1 MSRAF
6 QGVIPALITPF
17 LNNGSIDEDG
27 YRNNIEALCEH
38 GISAIVPC
46 GSTGESATLSFDEHK
61 SIIDVAV
68 DASSV
73 PVIAGTGSNST
84 KEAVE
89 LTIHAEAVGADAA
102 LVITPYYNKPT
113 PSGMIKHF
121 TAVAEAVDIPI
132 ILYNVPSRTGI
143 DLKPETV
150 IELANVENIT
160 GIKEASGD
168 VERVGTILREIA
180 DISPDFCVFSGDDA
194 LTIPILSLGGSGV
207 ISVTANIDPARMVEM
222 VRSFTSGDIDRA
234 RAIHFEL
241 VPLYKALFCETN
253 PIPVKRASGLIG
265 HASGPLRLPLTDMS
279 QANEDMLIEVLQW
292 LDLLQL

>member
-17 LNNGSIDEDG
+17 LGDGSFDG
-27 YRNNIEALCEH
+27 DGFRNNIEALCEH
-38 GISAIVPC
+38 DISAIVPC

-84 KEAVE
+84 HEAVE
-89 LTIHAEAVGADAA
+89 LTKHAEDAGVDAA

-113 PSGMIKHF
+113 PSGMIQHF
-121 TAVAEAVDIPI
+121 TSVAEAVDIPI

-150 IELANVENIT
+150 IELAKIENIT

-168 VERVGTILREIA
+168 VERVGTIMRETA
-180 DISPDFCVFSGDDA
+180 DISPDFSVYSGDDP
-194 LTIPILSLGGSGV
+194 LTVPILSMGGSGV
-207 ISVTANIDPARMVEM
+207 ISVTANIDPARMIEM
-222 VRSFTSGDIDRA
+222 VKCFTAGDIKKA
-234 RAIHFEL
+234 REIHFEL
-241 VPLYKALFCETN
+241 VPLYNALFCETN

-279 QANEDMLIEVLQW
+279 QANEDMLKEVLQG
-292 LDLLQL
+292 LDLL

>member
-17 LNNGSIDEDG
+17 LSDGSFDG
-27 YRNNIEALCEH
+27 AGFRNNIEALCEH
-38 GISAIVPC
+38 DISSIVPC

-61 SIIDVAV
+61 SIIEVAV

-73 PVIAGTGSNST
+73 PIIAGTGSNST
-84 KEAVE
+84 HEAVE
-89 LTIHAEAVGADAA
+89 LTRHAEDVGADAA

-150 IELANVENIT
+150 IELAKIDNIT

-168 VERVGTILREIA
+168 VERVGTIMRETA
-180 DISPDFCVFSGDDA
+180 DISPDFSVYSGDDA
-194 LTIPILSLGGSGV
+194 LTMPIMSMGGSGV
-207 ISVTANIDPARMVEM
+207 ISVTANIDPARMIEM
-222 VRSFTSGDIDRA
+222 VRCFTAGDIKKA
-234 RAIHFEL
+234 REIHFKL
-241 VPLYKALFCETN
+241 VPLYNALFCETN

-279 QANEDMLIEVLQW
+279 QANEGMLKEVLQG
-292 LDLLQL
+292 LGLL

>member
-1 MSRAF
+1 
-6 QGVIPALITPF
+6 
-17 LNNGSIDEDG
+17 
-27 YRNNIEALCEH
+27 
-38 GISAIVPC
+38 
-46 GSTGESATLSFDEHK
+46 
-61 SIIDVAV
+61 
-68 DASSV
+68 V

-279 QANEDMLIEVLQW
+279 QANEDMLIEVLQG